1 MGELFEELKRRNVF
15 RVGVAYLVTAWIVA
29 QVAELLVEA
38 FEAPPWAL
46 KLFLGA
52 LALGFVISVVVAW
65 VYELTPEGIKR
76 EVEIDRSESIVRHT
90 GRKLDRLI
98 IVALVVAL
106 GYFIWESRFRDD
118 LESGSPGAQVI
129 AEDSGGTARSGE
141 HGPAGEAPAPEP
153 SPQSVAVLP
162 FLALSSGA
170 DDEFF
175 ADGLTEE
182 ILNAL
187 AQLPELLVTAR
198 TSAFHFKGRDIPIP
212 EIAATLGVAHV
223 VEGSVRRS
231 GDRIRVTAQL
241 IRAEDGFHL
250 WSENYD
256 RELADTFSVQDDIAR
271 SIAEALDV
279 VLDDDKRARMRD
291 AGVQDVEAFV
301 AFQKGMYLYEEAH
314 KDLSRRNEVLELA
327 NAEFGRA
334 IARVPGFF
342 GANYFASDL
351 PAHHLMD
358 AASGVGGRTPE
369 ELEAD
374 RRALRQGLAA
384 AHAAARTPEVRA
396 SVDLTRIFLSGD
408 WRGLG
413 EAGRVVLA
421 SETCLPVLYLYF
433 YLVFEQPPRFLDFY
447 RRQAACDPL
456 SHDVWTSLIPI
467 PAYLGDPGESLALA
481 TEAVSVAGTSS
492 SLETEVVLNKVAVGD
507 LEGARTSLR
516 STALSE
522 RDAAEMAVLV
532 LAAEGETGEARKA
545 AAAVLERFGG
555 SDEQALR
562 LLAWAGDRD
571 GANAAASRIDAHLL
585 GSAVLARVTDWCRCG
600 SPFALEAAPN
610 FARQL
615 AEGGLDWPPPPIIRL
630 PAKDW

>member
-46 KLFLGA
+46 KLLLGA

-76 EVEIDRSESIVRHT
+76 EVEVDRSESIVRNT
-90 GRKLDRLI
+90 GRKLDRMI

-106 GYFIWESRFRDD
+106 AYFVWESRFREDEGARVQD
-118 LESGSPGAQVI
+118 AQVAAQGP
-129 AEDSGGTARSGE
+129 AESTPPGGSGGPES
-141 HGPAGEAPAPEP
+141 PAA
-153 SPQSVAVLP
+153 PQSVAVLP

-198 TSAFHFKGRDIPIP
+198 TSAFHFKGQDIPVP

-271 SIAEALDV
+271 NIAEALDV

-301 AFQKGMYLYEEAH
+301 AYQKGMRLYDEAH
-314 KDLSRRNEVLELA
+314 RDLSKRNQVLELA
-327 NAEFGRA
+327 NVEFGKA

-342 GANYFASDL
+342 GANYFGSDL

-358 AASGVGGRTPE
+358 AASGMGGRTPE
-369 ELEAD
+369 GLETD
-374 RRALRQGLAA
+374 RRALREGLAA
-384 AHAAARTPEVRA
+384 AHAAAKNPEVRA
-396 SVDLTRIFLSGD
+396 SVDVTRIFLSGN

-413 EAGRVVLA
+413 EAGRAALA
-421 SETCLPVLYLYF
+421 SEACLPVLYLYF
-433 YLVFEQPPRFLDFY
+433 YVVFDQDPRFLDFY
-447 RRQAACDPL
+447 RKQVACDPL
-456 SHDVWTSLIPI
+456 AHEVWTSYIPI
-467 PAYLGDPGESLALA
+467 PAWLGNPEESLTLA
-481 TEAVSVAGTSS
+481 AEAISVAGTSS
-492 SLETEVVLNKVAVGD
+492 SLETEVLLNQVAVGD
-507 LEGARTSLR
+507 LAGARATLR
-516 STALSE
+516 SPALSE
-522 RDAAEMAVLV
+522 RDAAELAVLV
-532 LAAEGETGEARKA
+532 LAAEGRDGEARQA
-545 AAAVLERFGG
+545 AAAAIERFGG
-555 SDEQALR
+555 NDELALK
-562 LLAWAGDRD
+562 LLAWVGDRD
-571 GANAAASRIDAHLL
+571 GANAVASRVDAHAL
-585 GSAVLARVTDWCRCG
+585 GPTVLVRVAEWCRCG
-600 SPFALEAAPN
+600 SPFDLEAVPN
-610 FARQL
+610 FARQV
-615 AEGGLDWPPPPIIRL
+615 AEAGLDWPPSVIIRL

>member
-46 KLFLGA
+46 KLFLGV
-52 LALGFVISVVVAW
+52 LALGLLIAVVVAW

-76 EVEIDRSESIVRHT
+76 EVEVDRSESVVRHT

-98 IVALVVAL
+98 IVALVIAL

-118 LESGSPGAQVI
+118 RERGSPDAQVAAEESGERAGPG
-129 AEDSGGTARSGE
+129 E
-141 HGPAGEAPAPEP
+141 PAVPEKQTPAAPA
-153 SPQSVAVLP
+153 PQSVAVLP
-162 FLALSSGA
+162 FVPLSSGA

-198 TSAFHFKGRDIPIP
+198 TSAFHFKGRDIPVP

-256 RELADTFSVQDDIAR
+256 REMADTFSVQDDIAR
-271 SIAEALDV
+271 NIAEALDV
-279 VLDDDKRARMRD
+279 VLDDDKRGRMRE

-301 AFQKGMYLYEEAH
+301 AYQKGMHLYDEAH
-314 KDLSRRNEVLELA
+314 RDLSKRNAVLELA
-327 NAEFGRA
+327 NVEFGRA
-334 IARVPGFF
+334 ITRVPGFF
-342 GANYFASDL
+342 GANYFGSDL
-351 PAHHLMD
+351 PAHRLMD

-369 ELEAD
+369 ALEAD
-374 RRALRQGLAA
+374 RRALREGLAA
-384 AHAAARTPEVRA
+384 AHAGARTPEVRT
-396 SVDLTRIFLSGD
+396 SVDFTRIFLSGD
-408 WRGLG
+408 WRGLR

-421 SETCLPVLYLYF
+421 SDACLPVLYLYF
-433 YLVFEQPPRFLDFY
+433 YVVFDQAPRFLDFY
-447 RRQAACDPL
+447 RKQVTCDPL
-456 SHDVWTSLIPI
+456 AHDVWTSFIPI
-467 PAYLGDPGESLALA
+467 PAYLGDPSGSLVLA
-481 TEAVSVAGTSS
+481 AEAVSVAGTSS
-492 SLETEVVLNKVAVGD
+492 SLETEAVLGKVAIGD
-507 LEGARTSLR
+507 LDGARTALR
-516 STALSE
+516 SPALSE
-522 RDAAEMAVLV
+522 RDAAELTALV
-532 LAAEGETGEARKA
+532 LAAEGRAGEARQA
-545 AAAVLERFGG
+545 AAEALERFGSG
-555 SDEQALR
+555 DEQALR
-562 LLAWAGDRD
+562 LLAWVGDRD
-571 GANAAASRIDAHLL
+571 GANAAASRIDTHLL
-585 GSAVLARVTDWCRCG
+585 GSAVLVRVTDWCRCA
-600 SPFALEAAPN
+600 SPFDLEATPN
-610 FARQL
+610 FARQV
-615 AEGGLDWPPPPIIRL
+615 AEAGLDWPPPAIIRL
-630 PAKDW
+630 PGKDW

>member
-76 EVEIDRSESIVRHT
+76 EVEIDRSESVVAHT

-118 LESGSPGAQVI
+118 LGSGAPDTQVA
-129 AEDSGGTARSGE
+129 AEDAGEHARSGE
-141 HGPAGEAPAPEP
+141 PGPAGEAPAPGP

-198 TSAFHFKGRDIPIP
+198 TSAFHFKGRDIPVP

-271 SIAEALDV
+271 NIAEALDV

-334 IARVPGFF
+334 IERVPGFF
-342 GANYFASDL
+342 GGA
-351 PAHHLMD
+351 
-358 AASGVGGRTPE
+358 
-369 ELEAD
+369 
-374 RRALRQGLAA
+374 
-384 AHAAARTPEVRA
+384 
-396 SVDLTRIFLSGD
+396 
-408 WRGLG
+408 
-413 EAGRVVLA
+413 
-421 SETCLPVLYLYF
+421 
-433 YLVFEQPPRFLDFY
+433 RFL
-447 RRQAACDPL
+447 RRELFRIRLACPSPDGCRQRHRRPDAGG
-456 SHDVWTSLIPI
+456 SGGGS
-467 PAYLGDPGESLALA
+467 PGPS
-481 TEAVSVAGTSS
+481 AGTGGGPCGRKDPRS
-492 SLETEVVLNKVAVGD
+492 
-507 LEGARTSLR
+507 AR
-516 STALSE
+516 
-522 RDAAEMAVLV
+522 
-532 LAAEGETGEARKA
+532 
-545 AAAVLERFGG
+545 
-555 SDEQALR
+555 
-562 LLAWAGDRD
+562 
-571 GANAAASRIDAHLL
+571 
-585 GSAVLARVTDWCRCG
+585 
-600 SPFALEAAPN
+600 
-610 FARQL
+610 
-615 AEGGLDWPPPPIIRL
+615 
-630 PAKDW
+630 

>member
-46 KLFLGA
+46 KLFLGV
-52 LALGFVISVVVAW
+52 LALGFLISVVVAW

-76 EVEIDRSESIVRHT
+76 EVEVDRSESVVRHT

-98 IVALVVAL
+98 IVALVIAL
-106 GYFIWESRFRDD
+106 GYFIWESRFREDD
-118 LESGSPGAQVI
+118 GVGGPDAEVAAEEPGQDV
-129 AEDSGGTARSGE
+129 RSG
-141 HGPAGEAPAPEP
+141 GPAGPGTPTAAPA
-153 SPQSVAVLP
+153 PQSVAVLP

-198 TSAFHFKGRDIPIP
+198 TSAFHFKGQDIPVP

-271 SIAEALDV
+271 NIAEALDV
-279 VLDDDKRARMRD
+279 VLDDDKRDRMRD

-301 AFQKGMYLYEEAH
+301 AYQKGLGLYDEAH
-314 KDLSRRNEVLELA
+314 RDLSKRNAVLELA
-327 NAEFGRA
+327 NVEFARA

-342 GANYFASDL
+342 GANYFGSDL

-358 AASGVGGRTPE
+358 AASGVGGRTAE
-369 ELEAD
+369 ELDAD
-374 RRALRQGLAA
+374 RRALREGLVA

-396 SVDLTRIFLSGD
+396 SVEFTRIFLSGD

-421 SETCLPVLYLYF
+421 SEACLPVLYLYF
-433 YLVFEQPPRFLDFY
+433 YVVFDQPPRFLDFY
-447 RRQAACDPL
+447 RKQVACDPL
-456 SHDVWTSLIPI
+456 SHDVWTSFVPI
-467 PAYLGDPGESLALA
+467 PAYLGKPEESLALA
-481 TEAVSVAGTSS
+481 AEAISVVGTSS
-492 SLETEVVLNKVAVGD
+492 SLETEGLLNKLAVGD
-507 LEGARTSLR
+507 LEGARAALR
-516 STALSE
+516 SPALSE
-522 RDAAEMAVLV
+522 RDVAELAALV
-532 LAAEGETGEARKA
+532 LAAEGRDGEARQA
-545 AAAVLERFGG
+545 AAAAMERFGG
-555 SDEQALR
+555 DDEQALR
-562 LLAWAGDRD
+562 LLAWVGDRD
-571 GANAAASRIDAHLL
+571 GANAAASRIDAHAL
-585 GSAVLARVTDWCRCG
+585 GPTVLVRVTEWCRCG
-600 SPFALEAAPN
+600 SPFDLEAAPN
-610 FARQL
+610 FARQV
-615 AEGGLDWPPPPIIRL
+615 AEAGLDWPPPAIIRL